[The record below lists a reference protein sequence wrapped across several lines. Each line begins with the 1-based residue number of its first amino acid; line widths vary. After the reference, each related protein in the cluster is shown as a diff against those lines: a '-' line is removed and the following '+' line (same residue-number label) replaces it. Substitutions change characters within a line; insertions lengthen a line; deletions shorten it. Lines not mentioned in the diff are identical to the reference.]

1 MPKLKGPT
9 FRNDSAGGDM
19 EPPQEPLR
27 GTWRAAQK
35 HHAELLP
42 DVKSNDFLVVGRCQQ
57 HNTSH
62 ARVASWG
69 WQGDPLGTMQTR
81 VQ

>member
-1 MPKLKGPT
+1 MKRPT
-9 FRNDSAGGDM
+9 ARRCRTAGDM
-19 EPPQEPLR
+19 ESPQEPLR

-35 HHAELLP
+35 QQVKLLP
-42 DVKSNDFLVVGRCQQ
+42 GVKSSDFVVFARCQQ
-57 HNTSH
+57 HSTFH

-81 VQ
+81 AQ